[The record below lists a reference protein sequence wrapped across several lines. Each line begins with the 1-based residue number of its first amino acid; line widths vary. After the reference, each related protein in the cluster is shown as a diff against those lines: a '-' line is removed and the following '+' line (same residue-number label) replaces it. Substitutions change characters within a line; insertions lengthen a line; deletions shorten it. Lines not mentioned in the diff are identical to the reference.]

1 MSFDARSILTRL
13 RDGGGL
19 PEDAA
24 QWLARGGLA
33 DGSVSDAQAGGA
45 FAMAVCLKGL
55 DMEERVGLTRAMR
68 DSGQV
73 LDWDLGGPVVD
84 KHSTGGIGGFC
95 LAFAGAALSACGVFV
110 PMISGARVGPYRRDA
125 G

>member
-24 QWLARGGLA
+24 QWLARGLA
-33 DGSVSDAQAGGA
+33 DGSVSDAQAGA

-73 LDWDLGGPVVD
+73 LDWDLGGPA
-84 KHSTGGIGGFC
+84 GG
-95 LAFAGAALSACGVFV
+95 
-110 PMISGARVGPYRRDA
+110 
-125 G
+125 